1 MILMQTVFKIVS
13 EILGQEV
20 TADTSMENTE
30 GWDSLKTLQIVMAL
44 DEAGV
49 SIPLE
54 KIAEIRSVAD
64 IARFSGQDH
73 A

>member
-1 MILMQTVFKIVS
+1 MQAIFKIVS
-13 EILGQEV
+13 EILGQNV
-20 TADTSMENTE
+20 TVETSTDNAE

-44 DEAGV
+44 DEAGISV
-49 SIPLE
+49 PLE

-64 IARFSGQDH
+64 IVRFAGRDH